1 MGLLKN
7 LYTLWGF
14 LFLIWFFFFFGPRNV
29 LVTFPLAVLIG
40 NIMDRID
47 NFLVAYF
54 IEIKSDFI

>member
-14 LFLIWFFFFFGPRNV
+14 LFLIFFFLPQQCFGDFLPCSPYWQYHGQNH
-29 LVTFPLAVLIG
+29 
-40 NIMDRID
+40 